1 MDCLEWI
8 LRYCTLKIRN
18 VYNFWLWN
26 LKVYIWNVS
35 ALLNVFVFAHS
46 DWNIHVDDSNENIK
60 WHSHLLL
67 WFTFINGRCFHI
79 FLLKL
84 YEKKTLHIQK
94 QRKEEKRCSG
104 NQDIHWN
111 ILFIAK
117 FYVNVVPVFVLMQ
130 VNVLRA
136 HVFFFWF
143 VDEYYSF
150 CLYNTFRALW
160 LCFVSFYLF
169 NYSLFF
175 PISWG
180 EQKKIKLQNSG
191 VNKFVFFKKCL
202 VLILS

>member
-1 MDCLEWI
+1 MEDVFI
-8 LRYCTLKIRN
+8 S
-18 VYNFWLWN
+18 F
-26 LKVYIWNVS
+26 S
-35 ALLNVFVFAHS
+35 LNS
-46 DWNIHVDDSNENIK
+46 MK
-60 WHSHLLL
+60 
-67 WFTFINGRCFHI
+67 
-79 FLLKL
+79 
-84 YEKKTLHIQK
+84 KKTLHIQK

-136 HVFFFWF
+136 HVILFWF

-180 EQKKIKLQNSG
+180 EQKKSSCKIPEWT
-191 VNKFVFFKKCL
+191 KFFFL
-202 VLILS
+202 RNV